1 MVDKMVEVALEYV
14 TMSLL
19 TVVVVD
25 SSLSMSPKTITKS
38 VSLTADFETEMIALS
53 LWNAAE
59 LSMKNVPMMMVLQ
72 LVRIPMFVV
81 LMIP

>member
-1 MVDKMVEVALEYV
+1 MVDVMVEVALEYV